1 MQSDETLGWLAG
13 QIGEGFILTNPI
25 EIFKNRLF
33 FLRRMSEL
41 KGQPCHLC
49 GEKKLILKE
58 NEMQLPYFGK
68 IFILSMECEGCGF
81 KKSDIEPA
89 EEKEPARFT
98 FEMQNEEDLNVRI
111 VKSAD
116 ATVKIPHVITIEP
129 GVASEGYVTN
139 VEGLLTN
146 IKKTIESSVEGEED
160 EDVKNKGR
168 NLIKKLS
175 KALVGREKLKIIIE
189 DPSGHS
195 AIISDKAQ
203 RSKL

>member
-1 MQSDETLGWLAG
+1 MFLNAYS
-13 QIGEGFILTNPI
+13 ILPSMA
-25 EIFKNRLF
+25 EI
-33 FLRRMSEL
+33 

-49 GEKKLILKE
+49 GEKKLILRE
-58 NEMQLPYFGK
+58 DEMELPYFGK
-68 IFILSMECEGCGF
+68 VFILSMECEGCGF
-81 KKSDIEPA
+81 RKSDIEPA
-89 EEKEPARFT
+89 QEKEPAKFT
-98 FEMQNEEDLNVRI
+98 FEMESEEDLNVKI

-139 VEGLLTN
+139 VEGLLEK

-160 EDVKNKGR
+160 EDAKNKGR
-168 NLIKKLS
+168 NLIKKLG

-195 AIISDKAQ
+195 AIISDRAQ
-203 RSKL
+203 KSKL